1 MFFDICSLRTQP
13 DFEVIVMDNS
23 KFCYQFLMVDIKER
37 LSKDK
42 QDRYQDQALMSIS
55 TIQEFQAQFVQ

>member
-1 MFFDICSLRTQP
+1 LKIFFDIGSLRTQP

-23 KFCYQFLMVDIKER
+23 KFCYQFFMVDIKER

-42 QDRYQDQALMSIS
+42 QDQALMSIS